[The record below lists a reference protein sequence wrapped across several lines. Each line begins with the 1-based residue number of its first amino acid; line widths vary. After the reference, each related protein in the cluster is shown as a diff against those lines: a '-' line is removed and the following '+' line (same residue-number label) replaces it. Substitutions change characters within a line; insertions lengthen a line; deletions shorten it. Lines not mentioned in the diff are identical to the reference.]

1 MLKAGDGLNE
11 NVCFKK
17 NSKTNYDSCQAGNT
31 ITLAMKQT

>member
-11 NVCFKK
+11 NVCLRK
-17 NSKTNYDSCQAGNT
+17 NSKTNYDSCKVGNT